1 MSHSALRSPDVKPRP
16 QTPSSQPWD
25 LNRAILASDLGQS
38 SKVLLLV
45 IVDHAG
51 HGRSKCTAS
60 TGTLARESGMTGRH
74 VRRLLPALEA
84 DGWIQ
89 IERATGS
96 RQSRHTIFVAPREGE
111 APFLKVHEVGN
122 SGACSRKFPVHE
134 VGNPVPTNGSR
145 TAPEN
150 VSRFAPIEQNC
161 NLPAPPM
168 PDDDPA
174 ATAAAWALGPRHFVE
189 LARIAAEG
197 GGK

>member
-16 QTPSSQPWD
+16 QTQSSQPWD

-60 TGTLARESGMTGRH
+60 TDTLARESGMTGRH

-96 RQSRHTIFVAPREGE
+96 RQSRHAVYTGSACFGPEPREWDDYQEYLASDWWKERRAKTLAADGYRCR
-111 APFLKVHEVGN
+111 LCSSTDNLNVHHRCY
-122 SGACSRKFPVHE
+122 SRLGAEPDNHVITLCHECHAKFHD
-134 VGNPVPTNGSR
+134 R
-145 TAPEN
+145 
-150 VSRFAPIEQNC
+150 I
-161 NLPAPPM
+161 PA
-168 PDDDPA
+168 
-174 ATAAAWALGPRHFVE
+174 
-189 LARIAAEG
+189 G
-197 GGK
+197 GDL